1 MRPTILTITF
11 MTFLGLVPVSKASD
25 HIGCFE
31 RHIWQ
36 SISVNKEVKTKYAQA
51 TQNKSD
57 KILNQLIAAEK
68 ISLIVARK
76 FDQDA
81 RAYQEK
87 GIDLLCQEFKDL
99 NNPADISTQQSIDP
113 IKPFSWKKQSRSLAL
128 AIKSKDISKIQN
140 AATEAMKEIEDQ
152 PNYYCFSRHMFESIY
167 RIAYFM
173 NYREEQSKKASLKSP
188 KKMLLKILKLH
199 QISLGFANHIDQ
211 LSAPIQENG
220 TNILCQEL
228 PNLLAD
234 LK

>member
-1 MRPTILTITF
+1 MTSLILTLTL
-11 MTFLGLVPVSKASD
+11 MTFLALVPVSKASD
-25 HIGCFE
+25 NIGCFE
-31 RHIWQ
+31 KHIWQ
-36 SISVNKEVKTKYAQA
+36 SISINKELKTKYAQA

-57 KILNQLIAAEK
+57 KILNQLIAGEK

-76 FDQDA
+76 FDYDA
-81 RAYQEK
+81 RIYHMK

-99 NNPADISTQQSIDP
+99 NNSADISSQPSIEP
-113 IKPFSWKKQSRSLAL
+113 IKPFSWKKHSRSLTL

-140 AATEAMKEIEDQ
+140 AATEAIKEIEDQ

-173 NYREEQSKKASLKSP
+173 NHREEQSKKASLKSP
-188 KKMLLKILKLH
+188 KKMLLQILKLH

-220 TNILCQEL
+220 IKILCNEL
-228 PNLLAD
+228 PNLLED
-234 LK
+234 IK